1 MHKKGLL
8 ACALLAALLAAAAAQ
23 AQQARRSKRIAVL
36 AFKNLRPNTD
46 TDWIGAG
53 ASETLT
59 TKLAAVP
66 GLVAIERSQV
76 RQLAQEK
83 GFQESD
89 LADPKGA
96 AKAGKLLGAERVV
109 LGTYAADG
117 DALIFNVRVV
127 DVQTGAILSAATLT
141 GSKTKIFDTLFQLAD
156 AVVKSFDKTVV
167 VVDNRPAVRP
177 APQGDRITLTAE
189 QKTQLRK
196 PGTTSRKAY
205 EAYARAAAAANPDD
219 RLRWTTRAIGFDPK
233 FTAAY
238 RRRAQAYAAKGQPDK
253 ALADCNKAIAG
264 TPGQAEAY
272 RTRGLVYLQQH
283 RNGRAIKDFSKA
295 IERAPNGAAAYF
307 YRAMARYRKKQYRK
321 AWKDMTAAKEL
332 GHRIP
337 PAFTRALER
346 ALARH

>member
-1 MHKKGLL
+1 MYKKSFITCTLF
-8 ACALLAALLAAAAAQ
+8 AALLAAAPAAQ
-23 AQQARRSKRIAVL
+23 ARQARPSKRIAVL

-53 ASETLT
+53 AAETLT

-127 DVQTGAILSAATLT
+127 DVQTGAILSAAAVT

-156 AVVKSFDKTVV
+156 AVVKSFDNTVV
-167 VVDNRPAVRP
+167 IVDNRPTVRP
-177 APQGDRITLTAE
+177 APQGDRIALTAE

-196 PGTTSRKAY
+196 PDTTSRQAY
-205 EAYARAAAAANPDD
+205 EAYARAAAADPDD
-219 RLRWTTRAIGFDPK
+219 KLRWTTRAIGFDPK

-238 RRRAQAYAAKGQPDK
+238 RRRAQAYAAKGQHEK
-253 ALADCNKAIAG
+253 AIADCNKAIAD

-272 RTRGLVYLQQH
+272 RTRGLVYLQQD
-283 RNGRAIKDFSKA
+283 RNGRAVKDFNKA
-295 IERAPNGAAAYF
+295 IELAPSDAAAYF
-307 YRAMARYRKKQYRK
+307 YRAMARYRKKEYRK
-321 AWKDMTAAKEL
+321 AWNDMTAAREL
-332 GHRIP
+332 GHTIP
-337 PAFTRALER
+337 PAFETALER